1 MLSVLRGF
9 ALLLTL
15 CLLLVGTVRAEDY
28 SVAPVE
34 ALPDEAKADIGQALA
49 TPGFQVTGP
58 DGPLCSLWLSKAPAV
73 QEGFS
78 PTLSVKQPFA
88 QGAFMGL
95 LKVEEGTKFT
105 DFREQTLRPGLYTLR
120 YARQPQD
127 GNHIGTSDL
136 SDFLLAIPA
145 KDDQSPKTA
154 DDLDKF
160 VGLAADAARS
170 THPAILA
177 LRPAEKAMPGEAKL
191 VHDSGEDLWMVE
203 TALGSDKPQPLRLVV
218 VGFALE

>member
-1 MLSVLRGF
+1 MPTVLRGITV
-9 ALLLTL
+9 LLTL
-15 CLLLVGTVRAEDY
+15 SLLSFPAAAEDY
-28 SVAPVE
+28 SAMLLE
-34 ALPDEAKADIGQALA
+34 ALPEGAKSDISQALA

-58 DGPLCSLWLSKAPAV
+58 DGPLCSVWFAKAPAV

-78 PTLSVKQPFA
+78 ATLSVKHPFA

-95 LKVEEGTKFT
+95 LKVEEGTEFT

-136 SDFLLAIPA
+136 ADFVLVIPA

-154 DDLDKF
+154 DDLDKS
-160 VGLAADAARS
+160 VGLAADAAGS

-177 LRPAEKAMPGEAKL
+177 LRPAEKAKPGEAKL
-191 VHDSGEDLWMVE
+191 VHESGDDLWMLE
-203 TALGSDKPQPLRLVV
+203 TAVGSDMPRPLRLVV

>member
-1 MLSVLRGF
+1 MPTVLRGF
-9 ALLLTL
+9 TVLLTL
-15 CLLLVGTVRAEDY
+15 SLLSFRAAAEDY

-34 ALPDEAKADIGQALA
+34 APPEGAKADIGQALA
-49 TPGFQVTGP
+49 TPGLKVTGP
-58 DGPLCSLWLSKAPAV
+58 DGPLCSVWFAKAPAL

-78 PTLSVKQPFA
+78 PTLSAKQPFA

-95 LKVEEGTKFT
+95 LKVEEGTEFT
-105 DFREQTLRPGLYTLR
+105 DFREQALRPGLYTLR

-136 SDFLLAIPA
+136 ADFLLVVPA
-145 KDDQSPKTA
+145 KADESPKTA
-154 DDLDKF
+154 DALDQF
-160 VGLAADAARS
+160 VGLAADAAGS

-177 LRPAEKAMPGEAKL
+177 LRPAEKAQPGEATL
-191 VHDSGEDLWMVE
+191 VHDSGDDLWMLEAV
-203 TALGSDKPQPLRLVV
+203 LGTDMPQPLRLVV

>member
-1 MLSVLRGF
+1 MPIVLRGF
-9 ALLLTL
+9 TLLLTL
-15 CLLLVGTVRAEDY
+15 SLLSRSAVAEDY

-34 ALPDEAKADIGQALA
+34 ALPDGAKADISKALA

-58 DGPLCSLWLSKAPAV
+58 DGPLCSLWLAKTPAV

-95 LKVEEGTKFT
+95 LKVEEGTEFT
-105 DFREQTLRPGLYTLR
+105 DFREHALRPGLYTLR

-136 SDFLLAIPA
+136 ADFLLVVPA
-145 KDDQSPKTA
+145 KADESPKTA
-154 DDLDKF
+154 DDLDQF
-160 VGLAADAARS
+160 VGLAADTAGS

-177 LRPAEKAMPGEAKL
+177 LRPAEEAKPGEAKL
-191 VHDSGEDLWMVE
+191 VHDSGDDLWMLE
-203 TALGSDKPQPLRLVV
+203 TAVGADKPQPLRLVV